1 MMTSPSLTR
10 TSERII
16 NFLEG
21 YSKTTSRSA
30 VEDFLP
36 RLHTLQNIFPQWVL
50 LTCPIKHTNTRFITE
65 NSNSILNIK
74 PDFFKK
80 IYAPEFLYAQV
91 HEDDQLH
98 VNLCFQYVSEFF
110 KNRLPEEYPKM
121 RYALQYRYRRQDGS
135 YITLHD
141 EKCALSLPD
150 GTVLY
155 YTIMKDITQETIF
168 TGVKVDMY
176 KQNALLEKIDTYRPN
191 QAGNSLSK
199 RETEL
204 VSLLK
209 KGLTTKETAYHLNI
223 SQHTVRNMKQNMFEK
238 YKVNNVIELL
248 NKTLHY
254 S

>member
-1 MMTSPSLTR
+1 MNYRPLVRASKS
-10 TSERII
+10 II
-16 NFLEG
+16 GFLEG
-21 YSKTTSRSA
+21 HSKTNSRST

-36 RLHTLQNIFPQWVL
+36 QLHMLQNIFSQWVL
-50 LTCPIKHTNTRFITE
+50 LTCPIKHTSTRFITE

-91 HEDDQLH
+91 HEDDQPH
-98 VNLCFQYVSEFF
+98 VHQCFQYVSEFF
-110 KNRLPEEYPKM
+110 KNSLSEEYPKM

-150 GTVLY
+150 GSVLY

-168 TGVKVDMY
+168 AGVKLDIYRQRVV
-176 KQNALLEKIDTYRPN
+176 LEKIDTYRPHSASN
-191 QAGNSLSK
+191 NLSK

-204 VSLLK
+204 VGLLK
-209 KGLTTKETAYHLNI
+209 KGLSTKETAYRLNI
-223 SQHTVRNMKQNMFEK
+223 SPYTVRNMKQNMFEK

-248 NKTLHY
+248 NKTVHY
-254 S
+254 N